1 MQCLPLRPER
11 AATWAIW
18 SRTLQSDIAE
28 SALRALL
35 QHEKSN
41 VIALNCAT
49 TKAHTVVCPLVMECV
64 IAYLRVS
71 TRQQQRSGLGID
83 AQRAAIERFAA
94 NESLAISAEFVE
106 FESGKGA
113 DALERR
119 PQLATALA
127 AAKAQKCSVVVAKLD
142 RLSRDVAFVAGLMA
156 QRVPFIVAELG
167 RDADPFM
174 LHLYAAL
181 AEKERRLIAERTKAA
196 LMAKKAAGARL
207 GNPRNLAHA
216 GNIGRAALID
226 VADEFASGLLPV
238 IQAIRATGA
247 LTLASMAMELNRR
260 GIKSARGGNWQRS
273 SVRNLLGRTGL
284 LA

>member
-1 MQCLPLRPER
+1 MIFPSTGT
-11 AATWAIW
+11 AATRAIW
-18 SRTLQSDIAE
+18 PRTLQSDIKGRP
-28 SALRALL
+28 SRALL
-35 QHEKSN
+35 QHENSN
-41 VIALNCAT
+41 NIALNCAT
-49 TKAHTVVCPLVMECV
+49 TKRHTVVCRLVMEHV

-94 NESLAISAEFVE
+94 TESLAISTEFVE

-119 PQLATALA
+119 PQLAAALA
-127 AAKAQKCSVVVAKLD
+127 AAKAKKCSVVVAKLD

-156 QRVPFIVAELG
+156 QRVPFMVAELG
-167 RDADPFM
+167 WDADPFM

-196 LMAKKAAGARL
+196 LAAKKAAGARL

-216 GNIGRAALID
+216 GSIGRAALID
-226 VADEFASGLLPV
+226 VADEFASGLRPV

-247 LTLASMAMELNRR
+247 LTLASMATELNQR
-260 GIKSARGGNWQRS
+260 GIRSARGGKWHRS
-273 SVRNLLGRTGL
+273 SVRNLLDRTKL
-284 LA
+284 PA

>member
-1 MQCLPLRPER
+1 
-11 AATWAIW
+11 
-18 SRTLQSDIAE
+18 
-28 SALRALL
+28 
-35 QHEKSN
+35 
-41 VIALNCAT
+41 
-49 TKAHTVVCPLVMECV
+49 MEHV

-94 NESLAISAEFVE
+94 TESLSISAEFVE

-119 PQLATALA
+119 PQLAAALA
-127 AAKAQKCSVVVAKLD
+127 AAKAMKCSVVVAKLD

-181 AEKERRLIAERTKAA
+181 AEKERRLIG
-196 LMAKKAAGARL
+196 GAYQ
-207 GNPRNLAHA
+207 GSACSKEGGWSNPRQSPQLGSCRLPWSSGA
-216 GNIGRAALID
+216 G
-226 VADEFASGLLPV
+226 SH
-238 IQAIRATGA
+238 
-247 LTLASMAMELNRR
+247 
-260 GIKSARGGNWQRS
+260 GG
-273 SVRNLLGRTGL
+273 
-284 LA
+284 